1 MGRDLLALFVP
12 VYLIGIDRQSFIGPT
27 SLANTGH
34 PWQNRARMDE
44 GSMIEISGLRAL
56 AGRYDGIICDL
67 WGVIYDGVRRYPGA
81 LETLELA
88 ADQGVRLV
96 FLSNAPSPSPL
107 VAERLAKYG
116 IGPDLYRTV
125 VTSGDATRTAL
136 THLPPG
142 RKIYLLGP
150 DRHLPMF
157 DALPLELTP
166 LDQAD
171 LIVCTGPFED
181 RDDSL
186 DDYQRQLAPAALRR
200 VPMICANPD
209 LAIVQD
215 GQMVYCA
222 GTLAAIYEELGGS
235 VTYYGKPDPHVIDLA
250 LAALGTKRSR
260 TLVIGDGLRT
270 DIKGAA
276 SAQLDAWL
284 IADGVNAEEMGLGP
298 GPLDLPRILNFARQN
313 GGEPQYVSRRLM
325 P

>member
-1 MGRDLLALFVP
+1 
-12 VYLIGIDRQSFIGPT
+12 
-27 SLANTGH
+27 
-34 PWQNRARMDE
+34 
-44 GSMIEISGLRAL
+44 MIEISGLQAL

-67 WGVIYDGVRRYPGA
+67 WGVIYDGIKRYPGA
-81 LETLELA
+81 LEALKLA
-88 ADQGVRLV
+88 ADQGIGVV

-116 IGPDLYRTV
+116 IGPDYYRAV

-136 THLPPG
+136 TRLPSG
-142 RKIYLLGP
+142 KKIYLLGP

-157 DALPLELTP
+157 DNLPLELTP

-186 DDYQRQLAPAALRR
+186 DDYRRQLTTPAKNH

-215 GQMVYCA
+215 GQLVYCA
-222 GTLAAIYEELGGS
+222 GTLAAIYEDLGGS

-250 LAALGTKRSR
+250 LAALGTSRAR

-276 SAQLDAWL
+276 SAGMDAWL

-298 GPLDLPRILNFARQN
+298 GPLDVPRILGFARQN
-313 GGEPQYVSRRLM
+313 GGAPQYVSRRFL

>member
-1 MGRDLLALFVP
+1 
-12 VYLIGIDRQSFIGPT
+12 
-27 SLANTGH
+27 
-34 PWQNRARMDE
+34 
-44 GSMIEISGLRAL
+44 MIEISGLQAL
-56 AGRYDGIICDL
+56 TGRYDGIICDL
-67 WGVIYDGVRRYPGA
+67 WGVIYDGIRRYPGA
-81 LETLELA
+81 LEALKLA
-88 ADQGVRLV
+88 ADQGMGVV

-107 VAERLAKYG
+107 VAARLAKYG
-116 IGPDLYRTV
+116 IGPQYYRAV

-136 THLPPG
+136 TQLPPG
-142 RKIYLLGP
+142 NKIWLLGP

-157 DALPLELTP
+157 ENLPLDLTG

-186 DDYQRQLAPAALRR
+186 DDYRRTLAPSARR
-200 VPMICANPD
+200 QVPMICANPD

-215 GQMVYCA
+215 GQLVYCA
-222 GTLAAIYEELGGS
+222 GTLAAIYEDLGGA

-250 LAALGTKRSR
+250 LAALGTSRAR

-276 SAQLDAWL
+276 SAQMDAWL

-298 GPLDLPRILNFARQN
+298 GSMDLDHILNFARQN